1 LVLRRDPGRDL
12 GFATY
17 DVLVKL
23 KRELRLDT
31 VLIWMLRFL
40 IGILPFIG
48 AGVGLV
54 LDDRSRDVQVVG
66 TALAWTLWGVTV
78 VASFVSHP
86 ISLTGLRL
94 GTPIIFCAVAVV
106 AISQELDAVQIIG
119 VAIGVAILL
128 LSFSAEIGGLYVQA
142 SAYGDERRFALRPPV
157 VLVAPVLLTALVVD
171 GSIVAAPLLL
181 AARNWWLGSVS
192 ATAAIASCILLV
204 PRIHQLSRR
213 WLVFVPAGLVVHDN
227 TVLSMNLM
235 IRKQNLTQIQLANSE
250 TQAADLTAL
259 TWGVPLE
266 LSFRESVDVRLSAI
280 GARHL
285 KALSQIHAQAI
296 LVSPSRPG
304 AVLRAA
310 REKNIRTN

>member
-1 LVLRRDPGRDL
+1 M
-12 GFATY
+12 
-17 DVLVKL
+17 
-23 KRELRLDT
+23 RELRLDT

-54 LDDRSRDVQVVG
+54 LDDRSRDVQTVG
-66 TALAWTLWGVTV
+66 TALAWTIWGVTV
-78 VASFVSHP
+78 VVSFVSHP

-94 GTPIIFCAVAVV
+94 GTPIIFCGLAFA
-106 AISQELDAVQIIG
+106 AISQRLNAVQIIG
-119 VAIGVAILL
+119 VVIGVAILL

-142 SAYGDERRFALRPPV
+142 SAYGDERRFTLRPPV
-157 VLVAPVLLTALVVD
+157 VLVAPVLLSALVVD
-171 GSIVAAPLLL
+171 GSIVAAPLFL
-181 AARNWWLGSVS
+181 AARNWWLGSIS
-192 ATAAIASCILLV
+192 AAAAIASCILLV

-213 WLVFVPAGLVVHDN
+213 WLVYVPAGLVVHDN

-235 IRKQNLTQIQLANSE
+235 IRKQDLTQIQLAHSD

-266 LSFRESVDVRLSAI
+266 LSFNESLDVRLSAI

-285 KALSQIHAQAI
+285 KALSTIHAQAI
-296 LVSPSRPG
+296 LVAPSRPG
-304 AVLRAA
+304 TVLRAA
-310 REKNIRTN
+310 RNKNIRTN

>member
-1 LVLRRDPGRDL
+1 MRLTRD
-12 GFATY
+12 
-17 DVLVKL
+17 
-23 KRELRLDT
+23 LRLDT
-31 VLIWMLRFL
+31 ALIWMLRCL

-48 AGVGLV
+48 AGVGLL
-54 LDDRSRDVQVVG
+54 LDDRSREVRVVG
-66 TALAWTLWGVTV
+66 TALAWTIWGVTV

-94 GTPIIFCAVAVV
+94 GTPIIFCGLVV
-106 AISQELDAVQIIG
+106 VTISQKLNTVEIVG

-157 VLVAPVLLTALVVD
+157 VLVAPVLLSALVVD
-171 GSIVAAPLLL
+171 GSIVAAPLFL
-181 AARNWWLGSVS
+181 AARSWWLGSVS
-192 ATAAIASCILLV
+192 AIVAIASCVLLV

-213 WLVFVPAGLVVHDN
+213 WLVYVPAGLVVHDN

-235 IRKQNLTQIQLANSE
+235 VRKQDLTQIQLANSD
-250 TQAADLTAL
+250 TRAADLTAL

-266 LSFRESVDVRLSAI
+266 LSFKESLDVSLSAI

-285 KALSQIHAQAI
+285 KALSLIHAQAI
-296 LVSPSRPG
+296 LVAPSRPG

-310 REKNIRTN
+310 REKNIRTS